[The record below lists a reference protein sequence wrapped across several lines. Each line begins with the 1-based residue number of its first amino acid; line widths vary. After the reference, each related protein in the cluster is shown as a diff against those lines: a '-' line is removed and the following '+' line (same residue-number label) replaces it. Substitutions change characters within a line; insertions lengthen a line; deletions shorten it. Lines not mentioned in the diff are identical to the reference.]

1 MAAAGP
7 SEPNLLMSLLFG
19 SGDGPG
25 EPGQVGDARK
35 SAVKCDMCK
44 DINGGPACV
53 RHCPTGAAS
62 RVSPQEFLSIVSL
75 QN

>member
-1 MAAAGP
+1 MAGAGP
-7 SEPNLLMSLLFG
+7 AEPDRLMSLLLG
-19 SGDGPG
+19 AGDGPG
-25 EPGQVGDARK
+25 EPGQVGDASK

-44 DINGGPACV
+44 DRNGGPACV

-75 QN
+75 RN